1 MGMTQSKAILVLG
14 LGIVAGLLLGLSL
27 GLKVWPVHYVNVTP
41 SDQDDAFRGDY
52 VYMISAS
59 YARTGDLALARNRL
73 QSVGYGPG
81 EVRTLAAQVAE
92 QEGMAHKVQLLT
104 QLANALEPNKKGIE
118 QSPASEFQPTAH
130 SAGAY
135 GPLSSPYSLQMAF

>member
-1 MGMTQSKAILVLG
+1 MGITQSKAILVLG

-27 GLKVWPVHYVNVTP
+27 GLKVWPVRYVNVTP
-41 SDQDDAFRGDY
+41 SDQSDAFQGDY

-59 YARTGDLALARNRL
+59 YARTGDLALARKRL
-73 QSVGYGPG
+73 RSVGYGPH
-81 EVRTLAAQVAE
+81 EVRTLAARVAE
-92 QEGMAHKVQLLT
+92 QGGTAHKVQRLT

-118 QSPASEFQPTAH
+118 QSPASGFQPTSY

-135 GPLSSPYSLQMAF
+135 RPLSSPYFLQMAF